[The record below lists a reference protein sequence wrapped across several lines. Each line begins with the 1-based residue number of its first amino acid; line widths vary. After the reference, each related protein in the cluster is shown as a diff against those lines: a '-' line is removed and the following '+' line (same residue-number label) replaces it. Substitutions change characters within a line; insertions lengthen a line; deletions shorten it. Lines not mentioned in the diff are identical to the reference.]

1 MPVVTPTRDER
12 VSQLARLYRTQC
24 RDLLRFLGRKVGQ
37 HDAADLAHE
46 AFIRVA
52 RADLGQTPR
61 HNERAFLFHIA
72 ANLAVD
78 HQRAQLRQS
87 RVLTNTEIDDL
98 LMVADETP
106 GPERQAQARAE
117 LQGLAA
123 ALRELP
129 PRRAE
134 AFRLSRLD
142 GMSHAAIATRLGVS
156 LRTVE
161 ADVKMAL
168 DHCAERLQSRRHPD

>member
-12 VSQLARLYRTQC
+12 ISQLASLYRTQC
-24 RDLLRFLGRKVGQ
+24 KALVRFLGRKVGQ

-46 AFIRVA
+46 AFIRIA
-52 RADLGQTPR
+52 RADISQTPV
-61 HNERAFLFHIA
+61 HSEPAFLFQIA

-78 HQRAQLRQS
+78 HQRAQRRRS
-87 RVLTNTEIDDL
+87 RVLTTTEINDL
-98 LMVADETP
+98 LTVADETP
-106 GPERQAQARAE
+106 GPERQAQSRVE

-134 AFRLSRLD
+134 AFRLSRIEGL
-142 GMSHAAIATRLGVS
+142 SHAAIAKRLGVS

-161 ADVKMAL
+161 ADVRMAL
-168 DHCAERLQSRRHPD
+168 DHCAERLHSRRHPD

>member
-12 VSQLARLYRTQC
+12 GSQLAKLYRTQC
-24 RDLLRFLGRKVGQ
+24 KALLRFLGRKVGQ

-46 AFIRVA
+46 TFIRVA
-52 RADLGQTPR
+52 RADFGQPPL
-61 HNERAFLFHIA
+61 HNERAFLFQIA

-78 HQRAQLRQS
+78 HQRAQRRQS
-87 RVLTNTEIDDL
+87 RVLTNTEINDL
-98 LMVADETP
+98 LTVVDETP
-106 GPERQAQARAE
+106 GPERQAHSRRE

-134 AFRLSRLD
+134 AFRLSRLENL
-142 GMSHAAIATRLGVS
+142 SHAAIATRLGVS

-161 ADVKMAL
+161 ADVRMAL
-168 DHCAERLQSRRHPD
+168 DHCAERLHARRHPD

>member
-12 VSQLARLYRTQC
+12 GSQLAKLYRTQC
-24 RDLLRFLGRKVGQ
+24 KALLRFLGRKVGQ

-52 RADLGQTPR
+52 RADFGQPPL
-61 HNERAFLFHIA
+61 HNERGFLFQIA

-78 HQRAQLRQS
+78 HQRAQRRQS
-87 RVLTNTEIDDL
+87 RVLTNTEINDL
-98 LMVADETP
+98 LTVADETP
-106 GPERQAQARAE
+106 GPERQAQSRGE

-134 AFRLSRLD
+134 AFRLSRLENL
-142 GMSHAAIATRLGVS
+142 SHAAIATRLGVS

-161 ADVKMAL
+161 ADVRMAL
-168 DHCAERLQSRRHPD
+168 DHCAERLHARRHPD